1 MMTSAQIIALACQAA
16 KVPGYTTQAGQFL
29 NARLVQL
36 ALQQDLDIVRRFFS
50 FTTAIGSTGPYQ
62 LPANYLRARQVYYY
76 LNGISYDLD
85 QKDMT
90 QFNRL
95 YQGPGLSDY
104 PYLYATDVAGSMLPP
119 PGMTTTI
126 PNPNTNV
133 PVPVI
138 YLYPQPVV
146 NLLIEVLYMDTTVEV
161 PNPQVSSVI
170 PWFPDQRT
178 LLHMIIE
185 DLMMLTD
192 DVRAKDLQMKAD
204 DQMRSYL
211 RMDNDKEQRA
221 EKVKLDTDCFRTA
234 RRSIRPT
241 KIQGD

>member
-62 LPANYLRARQVYYY
+62 LPSNYLRARQVYYY

-161 PNPQVSSVI
+161 PNPQSSSVI

-221 EKVKLDTDCFRTA
+221 EKVKLDTDCFRTS

>member
-1 MMTSAQIIALACQAA
+1 MLTAAQIVALATQAA
-16 KVPGYTTQAGQFL
+16 KCPGFSAQAGQFL

-36 ALQQDLDIVRRFFS
+36 ALQQDLDIVRRYFS
-50 FTTAIGSTGPYQ
+50 FTTAIGSTGPYF
-62 LPANYLRARQVYYY
+62 LPANYLRARQVFYY

-85 QKDMT
+85 QKDIKE
-90 QFNRL
+90 FNRL

-119 PGMTTTI
+119 PGMTTQI

-133 PVPVI
+133 PAPVI

-146 NLLIEVLYMDTTVEV
+146 NLLIEILYMDTAVEIS
-161 PNPQVSSVI
+161 NPAQSNVV
-170 PWFPDQRT
+170 PWFPDQRG
-178 LLHMIIE
+178 LIHMVIE
-185 DLMMLTD
+185 DLMLITD
-192 DVRAKDLQMKAD
+192 DVRAKDLQMKTD
-204 DQMRSYL
+204 DQIRSYL

-221 EKVKLDTDCFRTA
+221 DKVQLDTANFRTS

-241 KIQGD
+241 KLQGD

>member
-1 MMTSAQIIALACQAA
+1 MLTSAQMIALACQAA
-16 KVPGYTTQAGQFL
+16 KVPGYTVQAGQFL
-29 NARLVQL
+29 NARLVQF
-36 ALQQDLDIVRRFFS
+36 ALTQDLDIVRRFFQ
-50 FTTAIGSTGPYQ
+50 FQTAIGSTGPYF

-85 QKDMT
+85 QKDIKE
-90 QFNRL
+90 FNRL

-119 PGMTTTI
+119 PGMTTQI

-133 PVPVI
+133 PAPVI

-146 NLLIEVLYMDTTVEV
+146 DLQIEILYMDTAVEIA
-161 PNPQVSSVI
+161 NPQTSATV
-170 PWFPDQRT
+170 PWFPDQRM
-178 LLHMIIE
+178 LLHAIIE

-192 DVRAKDLQMKAD
+192 DTRAKDIQMKTEN
-204 DQMRSYL
+204 QIRSYL
-211 RMDNDKEQRA
+211 QMDNDKEQRA
-221 EKVKLDTDCFRTA
+221 DKVQLDTANFRTS

-241 KIQGD
+241 KLQGD

>member
-1 MMTSAQIIALACQAA
+1 MLTSAQMIALACQAA
-16 KVPGYTTQAGQFL
+16 KVPGYTVQAGQFL

-36 ALQQDLDIVRRFFS
+36 ALAQDLDIVRRFYQ
-50 FTTAIGSTGPYQ
+50 FTTAIGSTGPYT
-62 LPANYLRARQVYYY
+62 LPANYLRARQVFYY

-85 QKDMT
+85 QKDIKE
-90 QFNRL
+90 FNRL

-119 PGMTTTI
+119 PGMTTQI

-146 NLLIEVLYMDTTVEV
+146 NLQIEILYMDTTVEI
-161 PNPQVSSVI
+161 PSPQTSSVV
-170 PWFPDQRT
+170 PWFPDQRA
-178 LLHMIIE
+178 LMHAIIE

-192 DVRAKDLQMKAD
+192 DVRAKDMQMKTD
-204 DQMRSYL
+204 NQIRSYL
-211 RMDNDKEQRA
+211 QMDNDKEQRA
-221 EKVKLDTDCFRTA
+221 DKVQLDTDNFRTA
-234 RRSIRPT
+234 RRSVRPT
-241 KIQGD
+241 KLQGD